1 MKIPPGATSFCPAVV
16 PLHAGRFK
24 GRSIRHT
31 VRPAGT
37 TDWLLIYTLRGS
49 GLYRHAG
56 GEFRSGPDDVT
67 LFRPG
72 AFQDYQ
78 CAPGASQWDLLYA
91 HFLPRLEWP
100 SWLNW
105 PEEGA
110 GLMMLHL
117 EEPSVRGKIEV
128 RLRDMV
134 RLCQGAQP
142 RREELGLNAL
152 EEALLWCDSINPR
165 RASAGIDPR
174 IRKAMDFLTAHATR
188 PFDETELS
196 RAAGL
201 SASHLRHLF
210 REQTGDSPRRFQ
222 ELQRLRRAKD
232 LLAMSRLTVGEIAH
246 ELGFENP
253 FYFTLRFKKHT
264 GESPTEF
271 RKRTARKDGNVRKPD
286 FVI

>member
-1 MKIPPGATSFCPAVV
+1 MEIPPGATSFLPQVK
-16 PLHAGRFK
+16 PLNAGYFK
-24 GRSIRHT
+24 GRVIRHT
-31 VRPAGT
+31 VRLAGT
-37 TDWLLIYTLRGS
+37 RDWLLIYTLRGS
-49 GLYRHAG
+49 GLYRYEG

-78 CAPGASQWDLLYA
+78 CAPGAKKWDLLYA
-91 HFLPRLEWP
+91 HFLPRTEWP

-105 PEEGA
+105 PEQAA
-110 GLMMLHL
+110 GLMALHL
-117 EEPSVRGKIEV
+117 KEPALRRRIAL
-128 RLRDMV
+128 RLQDMIH
-134 RLCQGAQP
+134 LCRSAHP

-152 EEALLWCDSINPR
+152 EEALLWCDSINPQ
-165 RASAGIDPR
+165 RASAGLDPR
-174 IRKAMDFLTAHATR
+174 IRKAMDFLTAHAAE
-188 PFDETELS
+188 PFSEAALA

-210 REQTGDSPRRFQ
+210 RAQTGDSPRQFH

-232 LLAMSRLTVGEIAH
+232 LLAMSRLTVGEIAN

-264 GESPTEF
+264 GESPTAF
-271 RKRTARKDGNVRKPD
+271 RKRMLREDGAARPV
-286 FVI
+286 V